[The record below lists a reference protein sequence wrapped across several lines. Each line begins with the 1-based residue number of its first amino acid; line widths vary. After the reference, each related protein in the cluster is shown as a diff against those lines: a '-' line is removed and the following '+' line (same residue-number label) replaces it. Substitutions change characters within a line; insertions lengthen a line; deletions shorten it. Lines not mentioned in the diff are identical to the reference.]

1 MIKTDQAT
9 SAHSYQDAASASKLA
24 HLQIFGMSAI
34 AFSAV
39 LVFLGC
45 IAFIFQANRILDRH
59 DDHRKAAEVSS
70 TLFNI
75 LNNIREMESG
85 QQRYLLTGN
94 LQDMGPFQQ
103 GSLELRKNIAI
114 LDRIVPPDN
123 DEDKTLVAR
132 LRLLTKMHEA
142 SLVGAA
148 SAREKGAG
156 DDQANNT
163 GTANVSAQPGNIASL
178 IYELNARFQLRQV
191 ENGKVTTSIVD
202 QAKLVFV
209 IWVLV
214 IAGGFGLAY
223 AYGASSRQILQR
235 RCERFAL
242 DATHDALTG
251 LPNRRYL
258 HEWMGQVM
266 ARSIRHRESLGVL
279 FIDLDGFSDINNT
292 LGHEAGDAA
301 LVWASASIRSQL
313 RGSDFLARL
322 GGDEFVVITCGR
334 ASDQLEHLAARLIE
348 FFGKASPMKQLPA
361 GALGLSIGIA
371 ELDFD
376 YPDAD
381 KLLFT
386 ADQAMY
392 EAKRG
397 GKRCYRVASRPAKT
411 LYAVSVRPRES

>member
-1 MIKTDQAT
+1 MMKIDQAT
-9 SAHSYQDAASASKLA
+9 SAHSYQDQASASKLA

-94 LQDMGPFQQ
+94 TQDMGPFQQ

-148 SAREKGAG
+148 SARERGAG
-156 DDQANNT
+156 DDEANNT
-163 GTANVSAQPGNIASL
+163 GMANVFAQPDNIPSL

-223 AYGASSRQILQR
+223 AYGVSSRQILQR

-334 ASDQLEHLAARLIE
+334 ASDQLEHLAGRLIE
-348 FFGKASPMKQLPA
+348 FFGKGSPMKQLPA

-397 GKRCYRVASRPAKT
+397 GKRCYRVASRSAR
-411 LYAVSVRPRES
+411 AVSV